1 MSALFRISLIAGG
14 WAPWGGRSR
23 AVQSKGDEG
32 YVNALKQNKRGY
44 ILVGILLSTFMAAIE
59 GTVVGPAGPAIISSF
74 GSVSLMSWIFTA
86 FLLTMA
92 VTTPIFGKVSDLYG
106 RKPVFLYGSLIFL
119 AGSLLC
125 GLSQSM
131 TQLIIFR
138 AIQGIGAGAVIPVT
152 FTIIGDI
159 YNLEERGKV
168 QGMISS
174 VWGISSLIGPLIG
187 GYFVDFLSWH
197 WIFVF
202 HMPFGVVSIWLI
214 LRYFR
219 EERTTRQVS
228 IDYTGAALFAVGM
241 TALLFALA
249 VGGGEGYSWT
259 SPMMLGLIG
268 GSVVLLIAFLIV
280 ESRVK
285 EPMLPLNLFKIR
297 DISVSTLANILVSAL
312 IIGLTTYLPLW
323 IQGVRGGNA
332 TLSGLSL
339 APMSIGWLI
348 GSVIGGRL
356 IVKTGSRKT
365 ALIGVVFLIIGA
377 VGLAFMHKE
386 TALALLLTFTFIY
399 GLGFGYISTLFQII
413 AQSSVGYQVRGASTA
428 LNSFI
433 RTFGQTVGVAVFGLW
448 VNAGIANRLAAE
460 PDAVGI
466 TSDDINKLLSPH
478 GTAELPEGAGGLL
491 SGILEGSLN
500 SLFIGMAV
508 MAVVCMLIVAA
519 FRNAPPQPEDETDGE
534 ASPGN

>member
-1 MSALFRISLIAGG
+1 MG
-14 WAPWGGRSR
+14 
-23 AVQSKGDEG
+23 V
-32 YVNALKQNKRGY
+32 LKQDKRSY

-86 FLLTMA
+86 YLLTMA
-92 VTTPIFGKVSDLYG
+92 VTTPIFGKISDLYG

-119 AGSLLC
+119 VGSLLC
-125 GLSQSM
+125 GLSQNM

-152 FTIIGDI
+152 FTIVGDI
-159 YNLEERGKV
+159 YNLEERGKI

-174 VWGISSLIGPLIG
+174 VWGISSLIGPLLG
-187 GYFVDFLSWH
+187 GYFVDYLSWH

-202 HMPFGVVSIWLI
+202 NVPFGLLSIWLI
-214 LRYFR
+214 FRYFK
-219 EERTTRQVS
+219 EERITREVS
-228 IDYTGAALFAVGM
+228 IDYGGAALFTVGM

-249 VGGGEGYSWT
+249 VGGGESYSWT
-259 SPMMLGLIG
+259 SPFMLGLMI
-268 GSVVLLIAFLIV
+268 GSVVLLAAFLVV

-285 EPMLPLNLFKIR
+285 EPMLPLHLFKIR
-297 DISVSTLANILVSAL
+297 DITVSTVANILVSAL

-332 TLSGLSL
+332 TLSGLTL

-348 GSVIGGRL
+348 GSIISGRL
-356 IVKTGSRKT
+356 IVKSGSRKT
-365 ALIGVVFLIIGA
+365 AMIGVVLLIIGA
-377 VGLAFMHKE
+377 VGLAFMHKD
-386 TALALLLTFTFIY
+386 TALGVLLVFTFIY
-399 GLGFGYISTLFQII
+399 GVGFGYISTLFQII
-413 AQSSVGYQVRGASTA
+413 AQSSVGYEVRGASTA

-448 VNAGIANRLAAE
+448 VNAGIAGRLAAE
-460 PDAVGI
+460 PDAAGI

-478 GTAELPEGAGGLL
+478 GMAELPEGSGSLL

-500 SLFIGMAV
+500 SLFVVMAV
-508 MAVVCMLIVAA
+508 MAVICMLIVAA
-519 FRNAPPQPEDETDGE
+519 FRNAPPEPE
-534 ASPGN
+534 ASTEETQLSGH